1 MVPSVLLSTC
11 DIPAGIAVRGRG
23 AFVQARVLDPK
34 RKMKGVDNA
43 LQVSKQ
49 LPFLEYNL
57 HGRLLNRMRMKG
69 MNAIF
74 NLRVRVTVG
83 DTMTVAIAVS
93 WSNYYSPA

>member
-1 MVPSVLLSTC
+1 
-11 DIPAGIAVRGRG
+11 
-23 AFVQARVLDPK
+23 
-34 RKMKGVDNA
+34 MKGVDNA

-57 HGRLLNRMRMKG
+57 HGRLLNRTRMKG

-74 NLRVRVTVG
+74 NLQVRVTVG

-93 WSNYYSPA
+93 WYCVVRYARVDVPIQPIN